1 MSKSD
6 ITSMLAKVFSVFL
19 SLPET
24 LFVEIFQRDHLEPGF
39 YSLSCTAE
47 CISKENRKLV
57 TFSTLRV

>member
-39 YSLSCTAE
+39 SLSCTAE
-47 CISKENRKLV
+47 CISKENRKLG

>member
-24 LFVEIFQRDHLEPGF
+24 LFVEIFQRDHVEPGF
-39 YSLSCTAE
+39 YSLSCTVE
-47 CISKENRKLV
+47 CISKENRKLG